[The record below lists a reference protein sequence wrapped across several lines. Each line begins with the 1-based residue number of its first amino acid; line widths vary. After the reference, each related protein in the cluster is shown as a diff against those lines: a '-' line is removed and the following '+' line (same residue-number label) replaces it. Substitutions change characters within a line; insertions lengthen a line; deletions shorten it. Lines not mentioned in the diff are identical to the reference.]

1 MGEINKI
8 VAGLCSTLLVLLGL
22 NFFGELIFHPHE
34 SGDGEE
40 HLAFAL
46 EIEDTGGDEDSGG
59 PDLNAL
65 FAAADPAAGEKVF
78 KKCQA
83 CHTTEAGENK
93 TGPSLHGVVGRG
105 VAAVADFGY
114 SGALPA
120 SESWTPENL
129 FHFLESPKGFAPGTS
144 MGFAGLKKDDEI
156 ANLIAYLNQQSDAPI
171 EIAATVE
178 AAAPAETA
186 TDASP
191 EAAPAADEG
200 DASEGEA
207 GAAEEAPAGDEAAA
221 EEPAAEEAAEETA
234 TEEPAETEV
243 AAAETTEDAPT
254 AAASVD
260 GADIAAGEKVF
271 RKCKACHK
279 LEEGANGVGPNLYA
293 IVGRQ
298 IASVDGFNYSDALP
312 ADQTWTPENL
322 MAFLE
327 KPKDFAPGT
336 KMSFAGLRKEEDRIN
351 IVGYLATI
359 GQ

>member
-22 NFFGELIFHPHE
+22 NFFGELIFHPHQ
-34 SGDGEE
+34 DGE

-46 EIEDTGGDEDSGG
+46 EIEDSDGDAGEEQTV
-59 PDLNAL
+59 DLGAV

-83 CHTTEAGENK
+83 CHTVEAGVNK
-93 TGPSLHGVVGRG
+93 TGPSLHGVVGRKI
-105 VAAVADFGY
+105 AALADFGY

-120 SESWTPENL
+120 DESWTPEHL
-129 FHFLESPKGFAPGTS
+129 FHFLESPKSYAPGTS
-144 MGFAGLKKDDEI
+144 MGFAGLKKESDRAD
-156 ANLIAYLNQQSDAPI
+156 LIAYLNQQSDAPI
-171 EIAATVE
+171 DIASTLPSQE
-178 AAAPAETA
+178 AAAPAETV
-186 TDASP
+186 TDATT
-191 EAAPAADEG
+191 EDTAAAP
-200 DASEGEA
+200 
-207 GAAEEAPAGDEAAA
+207 
-221 EEPAAEEAAEETA
+221 AAEETA
-234 TEEPAETEV
+234 SEEATSEQPAAEETASEENTESTEV

-254 AAASVD
+254 AGASD
-260 GADIAAGEKVF
+260 ALAGADIAAGEKVF

-279 LEEGANGVGPNLYA
+279 VEEGANGVGPSLYG

-322 MAFLE
+322 MHFLE

-336 KMSFAGLRKEEDRIN
+336 KMSFAGLKKEEDRIN
-351 IVGYLATI
+351 VVGYLASI
-359 GQ
+359 GK